1 MKNLNITKKKF
12 DENQDSIE
20 IDTGLKGNK
29 AYEILKSV
37 IG

>member
-1 MKNLNITKKKF
+1 MKWIRINESV
-12 DENQDSIE
+12 ENQASIE

>member
-1 MKNLNITKKKF
+1 MKWIRINESV
-12 DENQDSIE
+12 ENKASIE
-20 IDTGLKGNK
+20 IDTGLNGNK

>member
-1 MKNLNITKKKF
+1 MKKLNITKKKF
-12 DENQDSIE
+12 DENQASIE